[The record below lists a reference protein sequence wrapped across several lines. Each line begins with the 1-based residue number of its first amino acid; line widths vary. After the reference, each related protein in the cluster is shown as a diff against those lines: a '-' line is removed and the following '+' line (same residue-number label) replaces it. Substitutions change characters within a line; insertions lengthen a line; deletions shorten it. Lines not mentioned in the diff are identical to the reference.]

1 MKFKR
6 LLPLIG
12 LIILIFIISTL
23 DFNEIFRIF
32 TNINPIYI
40 LLSFFAFF
48 PLFLLVT
55 FEWQLLLKSQKIN
68 VSFWYSIKNFLIGYF
83 FGFITPGGF
92 GAYTRSLYLSEE
104 SGAPLPKCFSN
115 IITFNTIEFLSMLS
129 AGFVGAIFLSS
140 VYPYLFLIIL
150 FVFLVVLILY
160 LFFFK
165 SASSRHL
172 FKKIVQCRI
181 FAGMRDKLET
191 SIESFH
197 EDLPGFRDV
206 ILPFILAIGGR
217 FLKFTMLFFIARL
230 FEINIP
236 FQYFILIMVV
246 ADVIASIPISIYGI
260 GTREAALITMFSFP
274 QLTNGVFV
282 IPEQII
288 SFSLFWFVIFW
299 LTPSVIGAFFTFY
312 ESNFRHNKKND
323 KKYN

>member
-1 MKFKR
+1 MRLKK

-12 LIILIFIISTL
+12 IIILIFIISTL
-23 DFNEIFRIF
+23 DFDEIFRIF
-32 TNINPIYI
+32 TNINPLYLI
-40 LLSFFAFF
+40 LSFFSFV
-48 PLFLLVT
+48 PLLLLVT

-83 FGFITPGGF
+83 YGFITPGGF
-92 GAYTRSLYLSEE
+92 GAYTRSLYLSDE

-115 IITFNTIEFLSMLS
+115 IVTFNTIEFLSMLS
-129 AGFVGAIFLSS
+129 VGFIGAIFLSN

-165 SASSRHL
+165 SVRSRYL
-172 FKKIVQCRI
+172 FKKIVQLKFFSGIRN
-181 FAGMRDKLET
+181 KLEN
-191 SIESFH
+191 SVDSFY
-197 EDLPGFRDV
+197 EDLPSLRD
-206 ILPFILAIGGR
+206 IIIPSILAITGR
-217 FLKFTMLFFIARL
+217 FFKFTLIFFIAKL
-230 FEINIP
+230 FDINIP

-282 IPEQII
+282 SYEQII
-288 SFSLFWFVIFW
+288 SLSLFWFVIFW
-299 LTPSVIGAFFTFY
+299 LTPSIIGVFVTLH
-312 ESNFRHNKKND
+312 ESNFKKS
-323 KKYN
+323 KKII